1 MANISL
7 GKAIL
12 VLGAEIGG
20 FVSDLD
26 NAEKHTRKLTD
37 AVDNVGKG
45 LRSMGRETTAL
56 GSALSISLTAPIL
69 AIGGSAIKMGMDVV
83 ESENLFSVSFGA
95 MADAARAWS
104 EQVSASLGLNE
115 FELRRTAGTFFTM
128 FDAMKIGKDAAF
140 DMSTSLVELANDM
153 ASFFN
158 LKPEEAFEKL
168 RAGITGEAEPL
179 KQLGILVDETTVKTA
194 AMRHGLI
201 KQGEEMSQQ
210 QKVLA
215 RYIAI
220 MEQTSNAQGDLARTA
235 DSPTNQL
242 RTMRAQFEELSAKLG
257 IALLPAFQRFI
268 AIGTALLPKIEALV
282 NWFTQLS
289 PETQTVIVAITG
301 LVAAIGP
308 VLVVAGALISAVGTI
323 VSAFSAVVPI
333 VTTVGGAIAALGV
346 GPLALII
353 GAIGAVVA
361 AWYYWDDIV
370 ALVQRVYT
378 AVKQY
383 IGDGLTAVLQAMQG
397 KIDLVVGAFKY
408 MYDAVVGH
416 SYVPDMMDGIKREFA
431 RLDGAMVQPT
441 DKAAAE
447 VRKRFAELTATLTA
461 ITTPLKANALGFRQF
476 TEALLHEEPVVH
488 ALDVRLQQLTTTIR
502 PLYTL
507 LPGVTTYMY
516 DWIAAHEL
524 AVQVIQSLNQQLVTM
539 PARVQTAAE
548 AFRQGT
554 EAAGNGLSGLGQ
566 RIGGFLE
573 NIPRTFGNLQA
584 GLTEKIT
591 GLFGASTNSILGS
604 VVSGGLNFVF
614 GPLGGLAAQLLQKGM
629 EALGKIALEGLKKI
643 GGFFKN
649 MFGGPDKDEINGRQ
663 LVEEFEQNLSQG
675 LDAATRTGEGW
686 RDTVIA
692 IRDKYLEMGLPI
704 EEAYRDAERLWASSR
719 DGAEAAKRVIEEIKR
734 KFEGGIHV
742 PVTVDLPEYFDPDRV
757 TGGGRVTPDAFGA
770 SGPLLFSS
778 RGGVASGL
786 AGTSGAVSRGGGTA
800 ILMLGS
806 RELARFIVPDLPG
819 EIARYQLGR

>member
-7 GKAIL
+7 GKAVL
-12 VLGAEIGG
+12 VLGTEIGG
-20 FVSDLD
+20 FITDLD

-45 LRSMGRETTAL
+45 LRTMGRETTAL

-69 AIGGSAIKMGMDVV
+69 AIGGSALKMGMDVV
-83 ESENLFSVSFGA
+83 ESENLFTVSFGE
-95 MADAARAWS
+95 MAGAARAWS
-104 EQVSASLGLNE
+104 EEVSNALGLNE
-115 FELRRTAGTFFTM
+115 FELRRTSGTFFTM

-140 DMSTSLVELANDM
+140 NMSTSLVELANDM

-215 RYIAI
+215 RYVSI
-220 MEQTSNAQGDLARTA
+220 MEQTSKAQGDLARTA

-242 RTMRAQFEELSAKLG
+242 RTMRAQFEELAAKLG
-257 IALLPAFQRFI
+257 VALIPAFQRFI

-308 VLVVAGALISAVGTI
+308 VLVVAGTLITSVGTI

-333 VTTVGGAIAALGV
+333 VTTVGGALAALGA
-346 GPLALII
+346 GPIALII
-353 GAIGAVVA
+353 GAVGAVVA
-361 AWYYWDDIV
+361 AWYYWDEIG
-370 ALVQRVYT
+370 AIVQRLYT

-383 IGDGLTAVLQAMQG
+383 IGDGLTAYLKAVQWQV
-397 KIDLVVGAFKY
+397 DLVVNAFKY

-416 SYVPDMMDGIKREFA
+416 SYVPDMIDGIKREFA
-431 RLDGAMVQPT
+431 RLDGDMVQPV
-441 DKAAAE
+441 DKAAE
-447 VRKRFAELTATLTA
+447 KVRKKFAELAQTLDA

-488 ALDVRLQQLTTTIR
+488 ALDVRLQALTTTIQ

-507 LPGVTTYMY
+507 LPGVTIYMY
-516 DWIAAHEL
+516 DWVAAHER
-524 AVQVIQSLNQQLVTM
+524 AVQVIQRLNQQLIPM

-554 EAAGNGLSGLGQ
+554 DTAGHGVTGLGQ

-584 GLTEKIT
+584 SLTEKIT
-591 GLFGASTNSILGS
+591 GLFGASTNSVLGS

-614 GPLGGLAAQLLQKGM
+614 GPLGGLATQLLQQGM
-629 EALGKIALEGLKKI
+629 AALGKIALEGLKKI
-643 GGFFKN
+643 GGFFRN
-649 MFGGPDKDEINGRQ
+649 LFGGPNRDELNGRQ
-663 LVEEFEQNLSQG
+663 LVQEFEQNLSQG
-675 LDAATRTGEGW
+675 LEASTRTGEAW

-734 KFEGGIHV
+734 KFEGGIRI
-742 PVTVDLPEYFDPDRV
+742 PVTMDLPDYFDPNQPPR
-757 TGGGRVTPDAFGA
+757 GGRVTPEDFGA
-770 SGPLLFSS
+770 SGPLLFAS
-778 RGGVASGL
+778 RGGAESGL
-786 AGTSGAVSRGGGTA
+786 AGTSGAVGRGGGTA
-800 ILMLGS
+800 MLMLGG